1 MKESISSSTRVS
13 LANGTLIESSLSV
26 EDEDEDESDGKDEV
40 EVEDL
45 KGELDSDDDDESKE
59 LVELMEVDLKRP
71 VTTRNPSWSSTVT
84 AAGSAVSSL
93 NVASILVEELFG
105 PKAWTAVGI
114 PPYLGEESSEGA
126 W

>member
-1 MKESISSSTRVS
+1 MSWESHQHTRLREAATESISSSTRVS

-59 LVELMEVDLKRP
+59 L
-71 VTTRNPSWSSTVT
+71 
-84 AAGSAVSSL
+84 
-93 NVASILVEELFG
+93 
-105 PKAWTAVGI
+105 
-114 PPYLGEESSEGA
+114 GEES
-126 W
+126 